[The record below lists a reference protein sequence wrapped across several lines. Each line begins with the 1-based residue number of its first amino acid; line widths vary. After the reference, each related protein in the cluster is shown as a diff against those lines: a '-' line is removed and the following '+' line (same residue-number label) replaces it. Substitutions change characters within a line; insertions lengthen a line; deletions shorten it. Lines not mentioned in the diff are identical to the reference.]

1 MTYTA
6 ATYSEAREIAKR
18 LREYGYRVEIIKP
31 LFDGDTYRV
40 NATPK

>member
-6 ATYSEAREIAKR
+6 ATYAEARQIAKQ
-18 LREYGYRVEIIKP
+18 LRGYGYRVEIVKP

-40 NATPK
+40 NAI